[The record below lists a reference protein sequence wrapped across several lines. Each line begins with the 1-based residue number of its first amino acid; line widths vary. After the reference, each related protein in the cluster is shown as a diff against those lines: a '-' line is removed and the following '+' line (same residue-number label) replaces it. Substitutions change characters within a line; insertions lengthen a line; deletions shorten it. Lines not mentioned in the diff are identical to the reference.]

1 MPGEEGQSPG
11 VMESALVNAIRENAI
26 EIFLVAPT
34 LPVTVFLRRSLGF
47 RVLKP
52 WVIYLAFIIFNTF
65 LWFSLAK
72 GAALGNQTELFIL
85 LAADVA
91 FMALSI
97 YWRYTAWGIIKR
109 GELWHTR
116 SRGVSY
122 LGFLPFT
129 ESKIQRFVEPAVCFV
144 LGVVLFKFFTIMAI
158 WLMLS
163 GMGLLVLEQIIYD
176 IQLNAMLDQY
186 DGIIDAKVAAD
197 NADYYSGKAKE
208 KDTPSITES
217 SGVSVFVAPEL
228 HEMIAK
234 RKAERAAQK
243 ATQP

>member
-11 VMESALVNAIRENAI
+11 AMESALVSAIRENAI
-26 EIFLVAPT
+26 EIVLIAPT

-52 WVIYLAFIIFNTF
+52 WVIYLGFLIFNTF
-65 LWFSLAK
+65 LWFSLAR
-72 GAALGNQTELFIL
+72 GAAVGNQTELFIM

-91 FMALSI
+91 FLALSI

-122 LGFLPFT
+122 LGFLPIT
-129 ESKIQRFVEPAVCFV
+129 ESRIQRFVEPAVCVV
-144 LGVVLFKFFTIMAI
+144 LGVALFKFFTVMAI
-158 WLMLS
+158 WLILS
-163 GMGLLVLEQIIYD
+163 GMALLVLEQFIYD
-176 IQLNAMLDQY
+176 AQLNAMLDQY
-186 DGIIDAKVAAD
+186 DGIIDSKVAAE
-197 NADYYSGKAKE
+197 NADYFSGNAKD
-208 KDTPSITES
+208 KTPPSITEA

-234 RKAERAAQK
+234 RRALKQAQ
-243 ATQP
+243 P